1 MEAIAKIAARM
12 IIHALG
18 ENNYFNVI
26 TVSNG
31 AKLIEPCVPYLSQA
45 TKFNKEKMQIAINK
59 IEKPNNVLNLTNGIL
74 LAFYILNSAVGGN
87 NRIYRVS
94 CNKLIIVISDGL
106 KGNYNNAGKAVFD
119 RMNSEKIVRVFSYLV
134 GLVKNPNDRA
144 LKEMSCNNRG
154 YFYKIET
161 LGNIWNSVVEYL
173 EVLSR
178 SLASHKDEIKPTLSP
193 VY

>member
-1 MEAIAKIAARM
+1 MFCHTCHAAINSGVKKTMIKDIDTDVAVNAIAKIAARM

-74 LAFYILNSAVGGN
+74 LAFYILNSGTEIN
-87 NRIYRVS
+87 FE
-94 CNKLIIVISDGL
+94 L
-106 KGNYNNAGKAVFD
+106 F
-119 RMNSEKIVRVFSYLV
+119 
-134 GLVKNPNDRA
+134 
-144 LKEMSCNNRG
+144 KEMFDNAIKSIRLNCKTNTTTTCAIIDQNR
-154 YFYKIET
+154 YILFSN
-161 LGNIWNSVVEYL
+161 LGDDSIGTFL
-173 EVLSR
+173 ESI
-178 SLASHKDEIKPTLSP
+178 KEI
-193 VY
+193 